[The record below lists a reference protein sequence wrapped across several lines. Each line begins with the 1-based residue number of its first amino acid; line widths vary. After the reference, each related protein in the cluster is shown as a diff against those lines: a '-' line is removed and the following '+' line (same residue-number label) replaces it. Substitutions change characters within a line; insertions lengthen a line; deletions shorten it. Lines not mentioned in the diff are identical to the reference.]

1 MHTLNR
7 LHFGLQCL
15 LLFLALFMPA
25 SNAVRAADTTAT
37 VVWFDEQEPGI
48 DPYPVRYIVT
58 PDYMRSD
65 DGLDDG
71 DFLLF
76 DRRQR
81 KIYSVARAARTVLAI
96 DGNGEPPKAPQTL
109 AWHVRERAD
118 ARAPAIAGIA
128 PLEVALEAGDEVCH
142 TALVAPGFLE
152 PVRAALQEFSQS
164 LAVQQLRTLG
174 NTPPEMQTP
183 CFLSSYLYATDF
195 HVSRG
200 MPLADWN
207 AAGKRREMTDYRME
221 TSVDEALFLVP
232 DDYTL
237 IPAATE

>member
-7 LHFGLQCL
+7 LHFGLTGFL
-15 LLFLALFMPA
+15 LLLALFMLA

-37 VVWFDEQEPGI
+37 VVWFEEQEPGI

-58 PDYMRSD
+58 PGYMRSD

-81 KIYSVARAARTVLAI
+81 RIYSVARDTRTVLAI
-96 DGNGEPPKAPQTL
+96 DGNGEPPKAPQTP

-118 ARAPAIAGIA
+118 AKAPTIAGIA
-128 PLEVALEAGDEVCH
+128 PLEVALVAGDEVCH

-174 NTPPEMQTP
+174 HTPPEMQTP
-183 CFLSSYLYATDF
+183 CFLSRYLYATDF
-195 HVSRG
+195 HVARG

-207 AAGKRREMTDYRME
+207 ADGKRREMTRYRSDM
-221 TSVDEALFLVP
+221 SVDEKLFVVP
-232 DDYTL
+232 DDYAL
-237 IPAATE
+237 IPAAAD